1 MSKRIMK
8 TITISC
14 LLGASS
20 TITAM
25 PVPNQSTPLTIEQ
38 IAKEYQSYTVDYK
51 DYPPARRSELTTHV
65 LTTVEDETKQSV
77 STKAEIEQKI
87 ES

>member
-20 TITAM
+20 TVTAM
-25 PVPNQSTPLTIEQ
+25 PVPNQNNPLTIEQ

-51 DYPPARRSELTTHV
+51 DYPPARRSELTTHI
-65 LTTVEDETKQSV
+65 LTTVEGENKQSV
-77 STKAEIEQKI
+77 STKAEVEHKVK
-87 ES
+87 S